1 VEIQAGL
8 FRNQETYGFLEPQES
23 RAFTEYWIPIRGLG
37 GVARANPD
45 AVLNLTRQ
53 TADGGVIALEAI
65 LNVTQELPNAS
76 VSIQDGTRTVASA
89 HESLSPRGTFHTT
102 FPGLPA
108 NATYTVELRNAAGQ
122 IVL

>member
-53 TADGGVIALEAI
+53 TADGGVIALEVI

-89 HESLSPRGTFHTT
+89 HESLSPRATFHTT